1 MLWRRPSPHRP
12 QYPLPRFAGPIHE
25 ERLTRRHLVRL
36 VASSVVVAMAVNLV
50 VVAGFGGHI
59 FAPRPTVMRPP
70 WRVSAPILRAEIAG
84 RRTAVQAAPHPAPH
98 DVRAVYLTSWSASTP
113 ARVREVL
120 ALARTTEINGVVI
133 DIKDYTGTVAF
144 ATDNPLIVGL
154 GAIRRR
160 LDLADL
166 IEQFHR
172 EGVYVIVRIAA
183 FQDQHLLAVKPS
195 LAVRDAAGQIW
206 RDHKGLGWVDPAS
219 PEVWAYLVEIG
230 RAAVQA
236 GADEL
241 NFDYIRFPS
250 DGNLVDLRYPVY
262 DSTRQSKRQVIRRF
276 FEYLTT
282 ALRPTGVGLSADLFG
297 LATVRP
303 DDLGIGQVIE
313 DAFLYFDYISPMV
326 YPSHYARGFMQF
338 SNPASH
344 PYEVVHYSLQR
355 AEVRRGQFAQLLA
368 TIPQGADGIRP
379 IDHVAKIR
387 PWLQAFDLGAP
398 YPPAV
403 IRRQMDAAYD
413 AGLTSGWYLWNPS
426 NQYQTA
432 TFLPGRPV
440 RTSTR

>member
-1 MLWRRPSPHRP
+1 
-12 QYPLPRFAGPIHE
+12 
-25 ERLTRRHLVRL
+25 
-36 VASSVVVAMAVNLV
+36 VVAALAVNLI
-50 VVAGFGGHI
+50 VAGAFGDHI
-59 FAPRPTVMRPP
+59 FSQRATITRPP

-84 RRTAVQAAPHPAPH
+84 LRASVQAVPHPAPH
-98 DVRAVYLTSWSASTP
+98 DVRAVYLTSWSAATP

-133 DIKDYTGTVAF
+133 DIKDYSGILAF

-154 GAIRRR
+154 GASTRR

-166 IEQFHR
+166 IDQFHR

-195 LAVRDAAGQIW
+195 LAVRDTAGRIW

-230 RAAVQA
+230 RAAVRA

-250 DGNLVDLRYPVY
+250 DGNLENLRYPVY
-262 DSTRQSKRQVIRRF
+262 DATRHSKRQVIRRF

-282 ALRPTGVGLSADLFG
+282 ALRPTGVHLSADLFG

-326 YPSHYARGFMQF
+326 YPSHYARGFLQF
-338 SNPASH
+338 GNPAAH

-355 AEVRRGQFAQLLA
+355 AEARRTAFAQLLA
-368 TIPQGADGIRP
+368 TIPQGPDGKRP
-379 IDHVAKIR
+379 LDHVAKLR

-403 IRRQMDAAYD
+403 IRKQMDAAYD

-432 TFLPGRPV
+432 TFIPGRPV